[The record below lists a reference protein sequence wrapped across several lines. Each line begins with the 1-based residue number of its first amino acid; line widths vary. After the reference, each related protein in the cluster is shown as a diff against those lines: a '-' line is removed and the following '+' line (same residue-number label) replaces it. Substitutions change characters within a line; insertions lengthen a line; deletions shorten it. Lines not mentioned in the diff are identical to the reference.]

1 MDKKSMVAA
10 LIGHALER
18 YDVVLYGFFA
28 SMLTPIFFPEN
39 DMLSLFS
46 SMGTFA
52 AGYLM
57 RPFGGIVFGILG
69 DKYGRKQAFMW
80 SIMLVVLPTLVMGL
94 LPTYEQIGLA
104 APLLLIFC
112 RLMQGFC
119 AGGEFSGA
127 AIFIGEHTL
136 EEHAGLSGSFV
147 CAVGFFGVAL
157 GTTIGSFTTSP
168 FFPEWGWR
176 IPFLIG
182 SFLTLMSYFLRK
194 KMYETPDFIRS
205 AQHESLLINPL
216 REIFKYW
223 KKSILYAGAIGACGH
238 IYLYTTTVYMNN
250 IYKNTIKISSHYI
263 IFIDTLLVL
272 YWLMIVL
279 LMGFLSDKLGV
290 KKLMAGSALSV
301 FFIAYP
307 VFFYFDQDLSVERL
321 FISQITLITFCA
333 GFFGPATALF
343 KELFPTEE
351 RYTGI
356 AFGITLG
363 QALLGGTT
371 PLIEELLVT
380 FTQDQK
386 TPAFYV
392 MFGSAIAL
400 LSLLGM
406 TKIELWK
413 KKSVLAYSH
422 KKEFPMEA

>member
-1 MDKKSMVAA
+1 
-10 LIGHALER
+10 
-18 YDVVLYGFFA
+18 
-28 SMLTPIFFPEN
+28 
-39 DMLSLFS
+39 
-46 SMGTFA
+46 
-52 AGYLM
+52 
-57 RPFGGIVFGILG
+57 
-69 DKYGRKQAFMW
+69 
-80 SIMLVVLPTLVMGL
+80 
-94 LPTYEQIGLA
+94 
-104 APLLLIFC
+104 
-112 RLMQGFC
+112 
-119 AGGEFSGA
+119 
-127 AIFIGEHTL
+127 
-136 EEHAGLSGSFV
+136 
-147 CAVGFFGVAL
+147 
-157 GTTIGSFTTSP
+157 
-168 FFPEWGWR
+168 
-176 IPFLIG
+176 
-182 SFLTLMSYFLRK
+182 
-194 KMYETPDFIRS
+194 
-205 AQHESLLINPL
+205 
-216 REIFKYW
+216 
-223 KKSILYAGAIGACGH
+223 
-238 IYLYTTTVYMNN
+238 MNN

-307 VFFYFDQDLSVERL
+307 VFFYFDQDLSVERI

-333 GFFGPATALF
+333 GFCGPATALF
-343 KELFPTEE
+343 KELFLTKE

-371 PLIEELLVT
+371 PLIEELLVI